1 MTQAQWLPTAS
12 RIQISREILGEL
24 RDLDPTIDL
33 NWRKRVG
40 AIMQRLGGAERK
52 YVYSQFLE
60 PKGIRYL
67 PEEKQ
72 FVFEAGESLQTV
84 VSRVSQPGLMHV
96 AKKLVGALDALRKAA
111 TPTQF
116 ADYLEAS
123 LSLLDRFD
131 SAEDLTVQKTKNA
144 LRSAFLTE
152 LVSATR
158 NAGFKVEPN
167 RRGLSAQSIKDF
179 IIEVFLKQ
187 QFMGYRFRTLSVNV
201 TIHPPTNVWRFRQGR
216 QPARPELA
224 ARGRA
229 SLGGAA

>member
-1 MTQAQWLPTAS
+1 
-12 RIQISREILGEL
+12 
-24 RDLDPTIDL
+24 
-33 NWRKRVG
+33 
-40 AIMQRLGGAERK
+40 
-52 YVYSQFLE
+52 
-60 PKGIRYL
+60 
-67 PEEKQ
+67 
-72 FVFEAGESLQTV
+72 
-84 VSRVSQPGLMHV
+84 MHV

-123 LSLLDRFD
+123 LGLLDRFD

-187 QFMGYRFRTLSVNV
+187 QFILERSSWTLPWVS
-201 TIHPPTNVWRFRQGR
+201 
-216 QPARPELA
+216 
-224 ARGRA
+224 
-229 SLGGAA
+229 